1 VAGSAK
7 LASRKSV
14 GRTLD
19 SVTQSVPVL
28 LSTTSVYPEPTAVGF
43 ELAAELGYDGVE
55 LMVFTDRVSQDPSAA
70 ASLAKHYGVKIGAVH
85 APCLLVTQR
94 VWSSDPWTRLR
105 RSVQAAEYLE
115 SPVVVIHPPFS
126 WQKEYASKFSTVLD
140 GLRARYPHV
149 EIAVENMFPL
159 KLGKRKLV
167 PYRPHWDPT
176 RHGYDSYTLDL
187 SHCAAAG
194 ADAIAMA
201 ERMGKGLRHIHLCD
215 GTAPGADQHLVPGRG
230 TQPCAELLGSLGASD
245 WGGSITVEV
254 NTRKS
259 GNRTRRAG
267 DLYES
272 LKFARDAFGGHPR
285 G

>member
-1 VAGSAK
+1 M
-7 LASRKSV
+7 
-14 GRTLD
+14 
-19 SVTQSVPVL
+19 TQSVPVL

-55 LMVFTDRVSQDPSAA
+55 LMVFTDRVSQDPAAA

-105 RSVQAAEYLE
+105 RSVQAAEYLD
-115 SPVVVIHPPFS
+115 SPTVVIHPPFS

-140 GLRARYPHV
+140 GLKVRYPHV
-149 EIAVENMFPL
+149 TIAVENMFPL

-187 SHCAAAG
+187 SHCAASG

-215 GTAPGADQHLVPGRG
+215 GTEPGADQHLVPGRG

-245 WGGSITVEV
+245 WDGSITVEV
-254 NTRKS
+254 STRKS
-259 GNRTRRAG
+259 GNRTRRAE

-272 LKFARDAFGGHPR
+272 LKFAKDALIADRPA
-285 G
+285 

>member
-1 VAGSAK
+1 M
-7 LASRKSV
+7 
-14 GRTLD
+14 

-55 LMVFTDRVSQDPSAA
+55 LMIFTDRVSQDPSAA

-115 SPVVVIHPPFS
+115 SPTVVIHPPFS

-149 EIAVENMFPL
+149 TVAVENMFPL
-159 KLGKRKLV
+159 KLGKRNLV

-187 SHCAAAG
+187 SHCAASG

-201 ERMGKGLRHIHLCD
+201 ERMGKGLQTHPPVRRHRARRRPAPRPGPRDPALRR
-215 GTAPGADQHLVPGRG
+215 TARLPRRLRLGRVDHRRG
-230 TQPCAELLGSLGASD
+230 LDPQERQPLAPVRRPLRVAE
-245 WGGSITVEV
+245 I
-254 NTRKS
+254 
-259 GNRTRRAG
+259 RA
-267 DLYES
+267 
-272 LKFARDAFGGHPR
+272 
-285 G
+285 